1 VRNVTERRVGTHP
14 LEDTAGSA
22 VQDGGLIPEEKQK
35 RKKTL
40 KSCLKKGV
48 GDLNP
53 AIKNQK

>member
-1 VRNVTERRVGTHP
+1 MEALFLKRNKKE
-14 LEDTAGSA
+14 
-22 VQDGGLIPEEKQK
+22 
-35 RKKTL
+35 KKTL

>member
-35 RKKTL
+35 RKKNF
-40 KSCLKKGV
+40 KKLFKERG
-48 GDLNP
+48 GGFESSH
-53 AIKNQK
+53 